1 MTNKTK
7 IRIVKTGEQNHLSLL
22 SAYHRRSLFTEKLS
36 HSQLIQEY
44 IALQAFSCVPFFPES
59 SLSDIV
65 LNMQDILLEE
75 IANRFISV
83 SGPIALN
90 ESYQAHFFQF

>member
-1 MTNKTK
+1 MVTFDEKF
-7 IRIVKTGEQNHLSLL
+7 
-22 SAYHRRSLFTEKLS
+22 YTEWVA
-36 HSQLIQEY
+36 HCHDDELIQEY

-83 SGPIALN
+83 SGSIALN
-90 ESYQAHFFQF
+90 EAYQAHFFSLELQESNQE

>member
-1 MTNKTK
+1 MVTFDE
-7 IRIVKTGEQNHLSLL
+7 RF
-22 SAYHRRSLFTEKLS
+22 YTEWVA
-36 HSQLIQEY
+36 HCHDDELIQEY

-83 SGPIALN
+83 SGSIALN
-90 ESYQAHFFQF
+90 ESYQAYFFNQKSQESNPE

>member
-1 MTNKTK
+1 MVTFDEKF
-7 IRIVKTGEQNHLSLL
+7 
-22 SAYHRRSLFTEKLS
+22 YTEWVA
-36 HSQLIQEY
+36 HCHDDELIQEY
-44 IALQAFSCVPFFPES
+44 IALQAFSCVPFFSES

-83 SGPIALN
+83 SSTVLRK
-90 ESYQAHFFQF
+90 

>member
-1 MTNKTK
+1 MVTFDEKF
-7 IRIVKTGEQNHLSLL
+7 
-22 SAYHRRSLFTEKLS
+22 YTEWVA
-36 HSQLIQEY
+36 HCHDDELIQEY
-44 IALQAFSCVPFFPES
+44 IALQAFSCVPFFSES

-90 ESYQAHFFQF
+90 ESYQAHFFNSEQQEYSPE